1 MILVCTATDC
11 SCGNRKNGICSTDAN
26 THMRKSHDICTE
38 SYICMYL
45 DVRMPEVDGMS
56 TDIRVDESRD
66 STSSEY
72 LRGSTGP
79 ALT

>member
-45 DVRMPEVDGMS
+45 DVRIPEVEGMS
-56 TDIRVDESRD
+56 TDMGLMRVETLPVA
-66 STSSEY
+66 STY
-72 LRGSTGP
+72 GDPLDQ
-79 ALT
+79 L